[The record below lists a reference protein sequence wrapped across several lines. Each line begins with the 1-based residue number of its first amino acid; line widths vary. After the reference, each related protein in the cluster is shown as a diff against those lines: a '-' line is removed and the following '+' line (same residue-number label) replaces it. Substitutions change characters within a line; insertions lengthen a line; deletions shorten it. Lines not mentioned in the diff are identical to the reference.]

1 MDMTILVQVGMAVA
15 AVGFF
20 ITSYY
25 RFSRPGRLN
34 LAKDRRAPQ
43 LPAGAASGESG
54 PDEARR
60 LPTV

>member
-1 MDMTILVQVGMAVA
+1 MDMTIVVQVGMAVA

-20 ITSYY
+20 IASYY

-34 LAKDRRAPQ
+34 FAKDRRAPQ
-43 LPAGAASGESG
+43 LPARVLPGESG

-60 LPTV
+60 SPTA